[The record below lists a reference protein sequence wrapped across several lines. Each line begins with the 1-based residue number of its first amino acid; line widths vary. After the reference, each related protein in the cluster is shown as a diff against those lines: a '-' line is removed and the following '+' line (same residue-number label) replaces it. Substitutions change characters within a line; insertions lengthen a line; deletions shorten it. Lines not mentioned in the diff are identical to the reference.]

1 MKMPKNRDYVDYD
14 ALNPIQQQYIDECIL
29 LENLGVPNDLLD
41 ALYRA
46 YLKSYKN
53 NK

>member
-14 ALNPIQQQYIDECIL
+14 ALNPIQQKYIDDCIL

-41 ALYRA
+41 VLYRA
-46 YLKSYKN
+46 TYLT